1 MAVLKIGKF
10 EVAQQSGTA
19 GTIENGIKYAIE
31 HTGRAVYQKQARGI
45 CGVGDTAA
53 TAILTLTI
61 AARAPFMTLLSNS
74 LDVAWDT
81 VEAAVR
87 ATTNAEKFR
96 VTSSGKAI
104 TLKSSSIYTV
114 NGNVGTFTNG
124 LGLDSQHSFDVTV
137 QFATNVTANNVAIP
151 VLIEYYDGTAW
162 KSAGTFTITQSS
174 ADADFV
180 ITSDPATL
188 QRFANAGGT
197 QTLAI
202 TSNKAYTIEKQ
213 GSDTAWFSIG
223 RTTGT
228 AGTADL
234 KVTVVANPVAAAART
249 GTIIFKNPISG
260 STVLSIAVSQAAG
273 DAYAISFNPTT
284 IAFQNNELNKIK
296 NTELTANASW
306 QIEEVLEAYAVRK
319 A

>member
-1 MAVLKIGKF
+1 MAALKIGKF

-31 HTGRAVYQKQARGI
+31 HTGRAVYQKQARGT

-61 AARAPFMTLLSNS
+61 AARAPFMMLLSNS

-114 NGNVGTFTNG
+114 NDNEGTFTNG
-124 LGLDSQHSFDVTV
+124 LGLDSQHSFDITV
-137 QFATNVTANNVAIP
+137 QFVTNVTADNVVIP

-162 KSAGTFTITQSS
+162 KPAGTFTIKQSS

-188 QRFANAGGT
+188 QQFANTGGN

-213 GSDTAWFSIG
+213 GSDTAWFSID

-234 KVTVVANPVAAAART
+234 KVTVVANPVAAAAVPALSSSRT
-249 GTIIFKNPISG
+249 PFRARRFSPSLYRRPQVTLMQLA
-260 STVLSIAVSQAAG
+260 STRRPLPSR
-273 DAYAISFNPTT
+273 TT
-284 IAFQNNELNKIK
+284 
-296 NTELTANASW
+296 S
-306 QIEEVLEAYAVRK
+306 
-319 A
+319 